1 MARTRTQDEFT
12 RPTGTVIGRGFT
24 IQAAQVI
31 GTEAESIRVDGVI
44 QGNLEIDGVLNLG
57 ETGRIDGDVLAE
69 SARIA
74 GTVHGGIQC
83 RYALHLTATAEVTG
97 DILTETLIIDK
108 GAILHGRCQTSASP
122 ENVQTLSF
130 ATA

>member
-24 IQAAQVI
+24 IQAASFT
-31 GTEAESIRVDGVI
+31 GTNAESMRVDGVI
-44 QGNLEIDGVLNLG
+44 QGNVELDGVLNLG
-57 ETGRIDGDVLAE
+57 EDGRIEGDIIAE

-74 GTVHGGIQC
+74 GTVHGSIQC
-83 RYALHLTATAEVTG
+83 RYALHLTSSAEVTG

-108 GAILHGRCQTSASP
+108 GAILHGRCQTAVSP
-122 ENVQTLSF
+122 GVVSTLAY